1 MNFDKCSLGLN
12 TRIKDKRNFIG
23 NYSHELDKSYN
34 IVYTEEDDKKKC
46 EIFDID
52 KSNIDFTTKTKM
64 SGIGDHYYPLCK
76 EYKKKS
82 RIGSDSGWN
91 RIPVSGSNHKY
102 KNDSENMIKVNMWI
116 QYCQEREANLYYDLS
131 EKRVTYINNAFE
143 ELTRKHEELFQ
154 GLLQLN

>member
-1 MNFDKCSLGLN
+1 MNFNKCSLGLN

-23 NYSHELDKSYN
+23 NYSHELDVRYN
-34 IVYTEEDDKKKC
+34 IDYTEEDDKKKC

-64 SGIGDHYYPLCK
+64 SGIGDHYYSLCK
-76 EYKKKS
+76 DYKTKS

-102 KNDSENMIKVNMWI
+102 KNDSENMIKVNKWI
-116 QYCQEREANLYYDLS
+116 QYCQEREAKLYYDLS
-131 EKRVTYINNAFE
+131 EKHVTYINNIFD

-154 GLLQLN
+154 GLLQFN